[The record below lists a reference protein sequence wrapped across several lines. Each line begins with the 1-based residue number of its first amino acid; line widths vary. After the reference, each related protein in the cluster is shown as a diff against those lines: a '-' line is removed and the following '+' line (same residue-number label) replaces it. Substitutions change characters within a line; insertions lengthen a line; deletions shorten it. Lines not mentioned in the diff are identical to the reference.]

1 MNTLKSDIAD
11 NIKTEK
17 YIDKELPADQ
27 VTDKEIKDYYD
38 QFAAQQKDS
47 GQKNT
52 PAFDDVKKQIKTCSN
67 SKKDRKNSDSRLK
80 N

>member
-1 MNTLKSDIAD
+1 NDQDFEEAVRKAGLNMNTLKSDIAD
-11 NIKTEK
+11 SIKTEK

-47 GQKNT
+47 GQKN
-52 PAFDDVKKQIKTCSN
+52 
-67 SKKDRKNSDSRLK
+67 
-80 N
+80 